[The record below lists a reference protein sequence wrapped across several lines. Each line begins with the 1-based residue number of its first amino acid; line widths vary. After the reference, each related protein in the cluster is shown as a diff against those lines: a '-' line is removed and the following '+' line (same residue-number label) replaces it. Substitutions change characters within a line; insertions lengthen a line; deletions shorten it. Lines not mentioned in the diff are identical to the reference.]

1 MKTEKQRYFEQRRNT
16 SIDDLSFKSSDETE
30 PPPLEDG
37 YKIIRDHMA
46 KTKYEIPEIDL
57 PMAQPGGK
65 SSGSFYSDEI
75 EPPTEWIDEDHEPY
89 DDKNSMAAPYEF
101 VKKPSHYIW
110 FDIETID
117 VIEKT
122 LTHEQFKGFLMG
134 TSMRYRFRCGSK
146 PGEPLERDINK
157 AKQYEEYW
165 YEYVKRNTQ

>member
-1 MKTEKQRYFEQRRNT
+1 MKTEKQRYFEQRQNT
-16 SIDDLSFKSSDETE
+16 SVDDLSFKS
-30 PPPLEDG
+30 
-37 YKIIRDHMA
+37 
-46 KTKYEIPEIDL
+46 
-57 PMAQPGGK
+57 
-65 SSGSFYSDEI
+65 SDEI

-146 PGEPLERDINK
+146 PGEPLERDIDK
-157 AKQYEEYW
+157 AKQYEKYW
-165 YEYVKRNTQ
+165 YEYVKRNTPS